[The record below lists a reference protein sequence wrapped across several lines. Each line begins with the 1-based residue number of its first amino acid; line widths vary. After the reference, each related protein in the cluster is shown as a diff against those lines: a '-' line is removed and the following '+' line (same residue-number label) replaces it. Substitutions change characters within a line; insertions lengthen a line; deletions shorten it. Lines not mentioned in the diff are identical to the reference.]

1 METRNRV
8 EFERPSLS
16 DLIQNYT
23 VVDMHFHSRY
33 SDGLNYVRSI
43 AKRSEK
49 LGIGIALTDHNA
61 VKGAV
66 RLENFKNILTIPGI
80 EVTSKEGAHVLVYF
94 YDIEG
99 LVRFYETDI
108 KPFLGKDVMSS
119 ISLNMDE
126 IIKRARKY
134 KNLIIFPHP
143 YCGVYT
149 GVCNSF
155 FSKEQ
160 QTLLMD
166 KVDGVEV
173 INAGNMKKWNLQCTV
188 LGFNLGKSMTGG
200 SDGHNLFQMGKSVT
214 FADCLPDRKSFLDAV
229 RDRQTYVVGKETHL
243 FQKVTSNGYKLRST
257 IKNSPHVME
266 KNVRYSYSVI
276 NSKSKQVKD
285 SMQRRLNERLRRHG

>member
-1 METRNRV
+1 METLNRV
-8 EFERPSLS
+8 EFERPALS
-16 DLIQNYT
+16 ELTQNYT

-43 AKRSEK
+43 AKRAAK
-49 LGIGIALTDHNA
+49 LGIGVAVTDHNA
-61 VKGAV
+61 IKGAV
-66 RLENFKNILTIPGI
+66 RLDNFKNILTIPGI
-80 EVTSKEGAHVLVYF
+80 EVTSKEGAHILVYF
-94 YDIEG
+94 YNIEG

-108 KPFLGKDVMSS
+108 KPFLGKDVMAS

-149 GVCNSF
+149 GICNPF

-160 QTLLMD
+160 QTDLLDM
-166 KVDGVEV
+166 VDGVEV
-173 INAGNMKKWNLQCTV
+173 INAGNMKKWNLQCAV

-214 FADCLPDRKSFLDAV
+214 FADCTPDRESFLDAV
-229 RDRQTYVVGKETHL
+229 MDRQSHVVGRETHL
-243 FQKVTSNGYKLRST
+243 FQKVTSNSYKIRSS

-285 SMQRRLNERLRRHG
+285 SVQRRLNNRLRRHG